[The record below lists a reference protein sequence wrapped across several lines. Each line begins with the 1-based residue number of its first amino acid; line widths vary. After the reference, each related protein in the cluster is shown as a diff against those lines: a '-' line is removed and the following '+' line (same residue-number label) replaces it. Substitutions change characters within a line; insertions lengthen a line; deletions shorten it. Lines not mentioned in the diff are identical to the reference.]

1 MKTIFYLISTISISV
16 LLLFHQESFAQP
28 GVLKAI
34 DLELS
39 MAKANTLDNQLVVS
53 SGMVKRT
60 WNWTGS
66 GFQTVG
72 IEDLESGREWCTKEA
87 RYACDWLLPGLIN
100 DTTQVKLVSLT
111 AKISDDEHFTSK
123 HIEVVAEIHY
133 ETQVAVQYVIW
144 VYPGAPGIR
153 TQLKVKALHGMDQTS
168 AVNLPA
174 RNEYI
179 PLDWSGLNRRAIGYY
194 NNTQHSNAGNLRLLR
209 EELFTGSVLQPEK
222 YDWASLLIAE
232 DKSGGLVLVKESHK
246 CVNQQGLSTGAF
258 HADARGFSSTG
269 WGIQVK
275 EIIEERWRSCW
286 AHWLIPYTG
295 GDNEREMAIKKFD
308 RTRYPVDPELDIY
321 ILANTWGSGNNSEAS
336 REENVLL
343 EMDVQSDLGI
353 DVQQID
359 DGWQNPK
366 GLGWISTT
374 EWAPHTDRYP
384 EGWQNVISSAKEKE
398 MKLGIWFAVGSL
410 NNILL
415 EKYGNKWYADL
426 EDIKQ
431 VYDQGKFTYYKFDM
445 VNLNNYDDLESLMDM
460 SRKFIQYTGHTT
472 RINWDVTEIEARTGY
487 YFARDMGNIYLAN
500 RKSKLGKNVVYVP
513 YIMLRDA
520 WQVSKYVNLNKFQV
534 SIQNIDET
542 DREVSNGHLYN
553 HPYSVAIALMGSPI
567 FFQETHYYSK
577 EARDQIRP
585 LLKVYKQHR
594 NEMFKGYVFPIGD
607 EPDDR
612 SWTGFQNYY
621 PEANSGYL
629 MVFRELYNSEANHRI
644 QLRFLS
650 GKTINMTNLVTGK
663 TNTVRTDQKGFVDL
677 SIDKPAGFLY
687 LKYSI
692 K

>member
-1 MKTIFYLISTISISV
+1 MKTSFYLLLTFVISFF
-16 LLLFHQESFAQP
+16 LGFQQDSFAQP
-28 GVLKAI
+28 GVLQPI

-39 MAKANTLDNQLVVS
+39 MAKAYTLDNQLVVS
-53 SGMVKRT
+53 SGVMKRT

-66 GFQTVG
+66 GFQTIG

-87 RYACDWLLPGLIN
+87 RFSSDWSLPGLIN
-100 DTTQVKLVSLT
+100 DTTRAELVSLT

-133 ETQVAVQYVIW
+133 ETQVAVQYLIW
-144 VYPGAPGIR
+144 VYPDSPGIR
-153 TQLKVKALHGMDQTS
+153 TQLKVKALHGMDQTT

-194 NNTQHSNAGNLRLLR
+194 NDTQRRNAGNLRLLR

-246 CVNQQGLSTGAF
+246 CVNQPGLSTGAF
-258 HADARGFSSTG
+258 YADDKGFSSTG
-269 WGIQVK
+269 WGILAK
-275 EIIEERWRSCW
+275 EILADRWRTCW

-295 GDNEREMAIKKFD
+295 GGEERELAIKRFD
-308 RTRYPVDPELDIY
+308 RARYPVDPDLDIY

-343 EMDVQSDLGI
+343 EIDVQSDLGI

-374 EWAPHTDRYP
+374 EWVPHADRYP
-384 EGWQNVISSAKEKE
+384 EGWQHVVSSAKEKD

-410 NNILL
+410 NNAFL
-415 EKYGNKWYADL
+415 EKYGDKWYAGL

-445 VNLNNYDDLESLMDM
+445 VNLNNYDDLESLMGM
-460 SRKFIQYTGHTT
+460 ARKFIQYSGHST
-472 RINWDVTEIEARTGY
+472 RINWDVTELEARTGY
-487 YFARDMGNIYLAN
+487 YFGRDLGNIYLAN
-500 RKSKLGKNVVYVP
+500 RKSKLGKSVVYVP

-553 HPYSVAIALMGSPI
+553 HPYL
-567 FFQETHYYSK
+567 
-577 EARDQIRP
+577 
-585 LLKVYKQHR
+585 
-594 NEMFKGYVFPIGD
+594 
-607 EPDDR
+607 
-612 SWTGFQNYY
+612 
-621 PEANSGYL
+621 
-629 MVFRELYNSEANHRI
+629 
-644 QLRFLS
+644 
-650 GKTINMTNLVTGK
+650 
-663 TNTVRTDQKGFVDL
+663 
-677 SIDKPAGFLY
+677 
-687 LKYSI
+687 
-692 K
+692 